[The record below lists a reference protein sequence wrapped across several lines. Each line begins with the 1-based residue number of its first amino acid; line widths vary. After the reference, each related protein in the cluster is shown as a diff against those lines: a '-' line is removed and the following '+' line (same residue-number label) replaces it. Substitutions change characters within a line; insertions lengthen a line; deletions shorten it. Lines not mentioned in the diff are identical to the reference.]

1 MWRRRKRRLGEG
13 DKGEEGICEGDGNK
27 RIQ

>member
-1 MWRRRKRRLGEG
+1 VRRRKRRMEEEG
-13 DKGEEGICEGDGNK
+13 DKVEEGICEGDGKK